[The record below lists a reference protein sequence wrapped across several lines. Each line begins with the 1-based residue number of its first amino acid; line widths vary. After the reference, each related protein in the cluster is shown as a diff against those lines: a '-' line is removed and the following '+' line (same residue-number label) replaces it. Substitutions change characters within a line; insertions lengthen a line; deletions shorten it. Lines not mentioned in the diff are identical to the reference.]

1 MKLGN
6 KQAGAELWQDQ
17 LKLGQAELGY
27 IKVLNYCAPTE
38 SGGCAT
44 HITSCATHITG
55 YATHI
60 TGCAT
65 YIVCCSTHI
74 AGCTTHIV

>member
-6 KQAGAELWQDQ
+6 KQARAELWQDQ

-27 IKVLNYCAPTE
+27 LKVLNYCAPTE

-44 HITSCATHITG
+44 
-55 YATHI
+55 
-60 TGCAT
+60 
-65 YIVCCSTHI
+65 YIVCCLTHI